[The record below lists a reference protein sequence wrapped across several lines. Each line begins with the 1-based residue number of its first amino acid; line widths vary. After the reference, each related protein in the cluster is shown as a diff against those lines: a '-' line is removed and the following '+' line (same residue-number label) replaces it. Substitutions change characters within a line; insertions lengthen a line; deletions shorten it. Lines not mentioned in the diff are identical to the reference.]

1 VGPDAAYP
9 SGCGSVERA
18 IALRAPG
25 IAETLPDPILQYL
38 YALPSSAAVQ
48 TFMTD
53 RAQRDQ
59 VVLGIVPGSAAELF
73 MMDLKI
79 SKAPAGLTSPSI
91 PVQDR
96 PTELLVRSGRK
107 PQAGMFGPNRIH
119 EARWEICDI
128 HSFTA
133 NIPETPPHLSSLVL
147 F

>member
-1 VGPDAAYP
+1 MP
-9 SGCGSVERA
+9 C
-18 IALRAPG
+18 
-25 IAETLPDPILQYL
+25 
-38 YALPSSAAVQ
+38 
-48 TFMTD
+48 
-53 RAQRDQ
+53 
-59 VVLGIVPGSAAELF
+59 
-73 MMDLKI
+73 

-91 PVQDR
+91 PLQDR